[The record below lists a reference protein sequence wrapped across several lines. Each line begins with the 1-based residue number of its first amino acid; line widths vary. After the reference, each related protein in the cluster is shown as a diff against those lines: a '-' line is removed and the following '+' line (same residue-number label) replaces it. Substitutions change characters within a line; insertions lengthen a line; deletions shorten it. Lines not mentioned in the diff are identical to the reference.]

1 MDRSHMNTL
10 HTEQLAAG
18 HRGKAL
24 FTGVDLRYEGGAL
37 IALVGVNGSGKSTL
51 LRCLAGLHAPL
62 SGTVKVNDRTVHAL
76 DARERAR
83 TVSVVMPGRTS
94 ALLDVRASVALGRQ
108 PWTGYFGQLEATDER
123 AVDAALE
130 ATGIAQLAGRSVAS
144 LSDGEHQLMTIARAI
159 AQDTPIVLLDEPTA
173 FLDVVNR
180 IVVVRRLALLAREL
194 GRIILFSTHD
204 LQVAVDHA
212 DSLLLLQGGK
222 AHTGAPLVVLRSE
235 AMRTAFSTEGLQFD
249 PVTRSLR

>member
-1 MDRSHMNTL
+1 MNSL
-10 HTEQLAAG
+10 HTYQLTAG

-51 LRCLAGLHAPL
+51 LRCLAGLHPPL
-62 SGTVKVNDRTVHAL
+62 SGAVMVNDRMVHAL

-83 TVSVVMPGRTS
+83 AVSVVMPGRIS
-94 ALLDVRASVALGRQ
+94 ALLDVRGAVALGRQ
-108 PWTGYFGQLEATDER
+108 PWTGYFGRLGVNDQQ
-123 AVDAALE
+123 AVNDALE
-130 ATGIAQLAGRSVAS
+130 LTGITHLADRSLAS

-212 DSLLLLQGGK
+212 DGLLLLQGGN
-222 AHTGAPLVVLRSE
+222 ALAGAPNDVLGSE
-235 AMRTAFSTEGLQFD
+235 AMRNAFSLEGLQFD
-249 PVTRSLR
+249 PVARCFR